1 VLLGGLWVWG
11 LKVEPQRAG
20 MAASST
26 ALSSGGSASVVGTT
40 AESSESSGEETGDE
54 VDESTGSVEEPE
66 PAPTLAPTPSPKRN
80 GAARPGCP
88 EVVAEARDAS
98 QARRWSRVL
107 SRTRSSR
114 CWDDR
119 TERALLR
126 IEALSELQRY
136 ADCFAL
142 GKSSPNAE
150 VRRMAK
156 ICGSQ
161 LNEEKSP

>member
-1 VLLGGLWVWG
+1 
-11 LKVEPQRAG
+11 
-20 MAASST
+20 
-26 ALSSGGSASVVGTT
+26 VVGT
-40 AESSESSGEETGDE
+40 EETGDE
-54 VDESTGSVEEPE
+54 VDATAETTSQESTGSVEEPE
-66 PAPTLAPTPSPKRN
+66 PAPTPSPKRN
-80 GAARPGCP
+80 GAERTGCP

-98 QARRWSRVL
+98 HARRWGRVL

-119 TERALLR
+119 AERTLLR

-150 VRRMAK
+150 VRRMAR